1 MEDPM
6 SSNGSARHV
15 DVVVKN
21 GTYYN
26 IKMVTYQ
33 AAFFKPLL
41 VAAAVFLYY
50 WFISS
55 KGITYLIVLSSVD
68 LIPPLFV
75 IHALRT
81 SKAAFLIPYMIYL
94 IVNIMKN
101 IAITTFSIYGL
112 FNPDEYHNIFCSLY
126 SCDPVYKSSEE
137 TVIRIYLGS
146 IAAFLFVDICATFWF
161 FVITRKCYKFARL
174 QVRIK
179 AHAIVISPTHLQ
191 PPVFVPQ
198 QMFNGNPQ
206 WIRFL
211 KVTVLLMAVFQ
222 ATFFGAANV
231 YVLGSSVAA
240 PPSSHEQAAQGLFLI
255 YSAAFEMLPAMF
267 NYVALRKHNELYFT
281 PFLIIS
287 YLQVLPGLAIALF
300 TNFALVYPLNGF
312 KQYQKFCE
320 TLLCDASDPQVMYA
334 TLKYACL
341 LCVANTVVRLLAAAI
356 VAELGYQIRL
366 QKRRRYHLLFSK

>member
-1 MEDPM
+1 MWM
-6 SSNGSARHV
+6 SSS
-15 DVVVKN
+15 KM
-21 GTYYN
+21 
-26 IKMVTYQ
+26 MVTYQ

-137 TVIRIYLGS
+137 T
-146 IAAFLFVDICATFWF
+146 
-161 FVITRKCYKFARL
+161 
-174 QVRIK
+174 VRIK